1 MNTAIASRYAAEY
14 QSIAPALPGQSL
26 PWLQALRAEAL
37 AEFSAHGFPS
47 PREEEWR
54 YTNVSGIEKKLFVPS
69 TNLTA
74 GDVNAEW
81 LKSVQL
87 EDAWVLVL
95 VNGHFSAELSVLD
108 GLPETVSVMGMA
120 DALAKQPGKVEKYLG
135 AAADQSE
142 HSFIAFNTAWF
153 TDGLFVHVP
162 AKLVL
167 DKPIQLLHIVTGTDA
182 MATTRNIIIADEMAE
197 AKVIETFI
205 SRDGVYAASLPGADA
220 AISRDGVYAAS
231 LPGAGAAIARDGA
244 ANAYLTAAV
253 TEVFVGQNADLTL
266 YKMQSES
273 EKAYHFGG
281 SYIKQAR
288 DARFTHHNFAFGGL
302 LARSDIHV
310 DLDHASECELNGLYL
325 GVKRQHIDN
334 HTRINHLKPYAI
346 SRELYKGVL
355 DDRAR
360 GVFQGRVI
368 VAIDAQKT
376 DSQMNNRN
384 LLLSDDAEVDT
395 KPQLEIYADDVKC
408 GHGVTVGQLEE
419 KSIFYLQSRCV
430 DEETARNMLTFAFAN
445 EMVDKIKIK
454 GLHDMVLEQVLA
466 RFPQEGV
473 NKEWL

>member
-1 MNTAIASRYAAEY
+1 MNTATASRYAAEY
-14 QSIAPALPGQSL
+14 QTIAPALPGQSL
-26 PWLQALRAEAL
+26 PWLQALRAKAL
-37 AEFSAHGFPS
+37 EQFSAQGFPS

-69 TNLTA
+69 ADLTV
-74 GDVNAEW
+74 GDVDAEW
-81 LKSVQL
+81 LKSYQMQ
-87 EDAWVLVL
+87 DAWVLVL

-108 GLPETVSVMGMA
+108 GLPEAVSVMSMA
-120 DALAKQPGKVEKYLG
+120 DALAKQPDKVEKYLG
-135 AAADQSE
+135 KAADQSE

-153 TDGLFVHVP
+153 SDGLFVHVP

-167 DKPIQLLHIVTGTDA
+167 DKPIQLLHIVTGADA

-197 AKVIETFI
+197 AKVIETFVG
-205 SRDGVYAASLPGADA
+205 SDS
-220 AISRDGVYAAS
+220 
-231 LPGAGAAIARDGA
+231 
-244 ANAYLTAAV
+244 AYLTAAV
-253 TEVFVGQNADLTL
+253 TEVFVEQNADLTL

-281 SYIKQAR
+281 CYIKQAR

-368 VAIDAQKT
+368 VAVDAQKT

-384 LLLSDDAEVDT
+384 LLLSDDAEADT

-408 GHGVTVGQLEE
+408 GHGVTVGQLDE
-419 KSIFYLQSRCV
+419 KSVFYLQSRCV

-445 EMVDKIKIK
+445 EMVDKVKIK
-454 GLHDMVLEQVLA
+454 SLHDMVLEQVLA

>member
-1 MNTAIASRYAAEY
+1 MA
-14 QSIAPALPGQSL
+14 
-26 PWLQALRAEAL
+26 
-37 AEFSAHGFPS
+37 FSAHGFPS

-54 YTNVSGIEKKLFVPS
+54 YTNVSGIEKKLFSPS
-69 TNLTA
+69 LSLTA
-74 GDVNAEW
+74 GDLDSEW
-81 LKSVQL
+81 LKSYQL
-87 EDAWVLVL
+87 EDTWSVVL
-95 VNGHFSAELSVLD
+95 VNGHFSAELSNLTD
-108 GLPETVSVMGMA
+108 LPATVSVMSMA
-120 DALAKQPGKVEKYLG
+120 DALVKQPDKVEKYLG

-162 AKLVL
+162 AKQVL
-167 DKPIQLLHIVTGTDA
+167 DKPIQLLHIVTGSDA

-197 AKVIETFI
+197 AKVIETFVGI
-205 SRDGVYAASLPGADA
+205 D
-220 AISRDGVYAAS
+220 
-231 LPGAGAAIARDGA
+231 
-244 ANAYLTAAV
+244 NAYLTAAV
-253 TEVFVGQNADLTL
+253 TEVFVGSNADVTL

-273 EKAYHFGG
+273 DKAYHFGG

-302 LARSDIHV
+302 LARSDIHA

-408 GHGVTVGQLEE
+408 GHGVTVGQLDE

-445 EMVDKIKIK
+445 EMVDKIKIRS
-454 GLHDMVLEQVLA
+454 LHDIVLEQVLA